1 MTEPQPSAAHVKST
15 ARQPAKSRARRARSR
30 TIEAGGITLPGPIEY
45 WPIGRLKPSPRN
57 PRTHSPAQVN
67 RLAASVLEYG
77 WTNPILVDGAAGIVA
92 GHGRLLAAQKLGL
105 KRVPVIQL
113 GQITDAQRR
122 AYLLADNKLALDA
135 EWDPGLLLAELR
147 ALEAETVDIGAAGF
161 TEDELRE
168 LETAAAA
175 ASKPPRSSSGPR
187 AGRILHMLEFDTL
200 EQKERWLEF
209 ASWLRGRAAGA
220 SFAAALTQ
228 HVTRTMESGRSR
240 TPQPRK
246 G

>member
-1 MTEPQPSAAHVKST
+1 MSEPQPTAAHVKAT
-15 ARQPAKSRARRARSR
+15 VRQPVRNRARARAR
-30 TIEAGGITLPGPIEY
+30 TAEAGGITLPGPIRY
-45 WPIGRLKPSPRN
+45 WPLARLKTYARN
-57 PRTHSPAQVN
+57 PRTHSPGQVN
-67 RLAASVLEYG
+67 RLAASILEYG

-105 KRVPVIQL
+105 KQVPVIEL
-113 GQITDAQRR
+113 GHLTEAQRR

-135 EWDPGLLLAELR
+135 EWDPGLLLAELN
-147 ALEAETVDIGAAGF
+147 ALAEETLDIGAAGF

-175 ASKPPRSSSGPR
+175 ASKPPRSPSGAR

-209 ASWLRGRAAGA
+209 MTWLRAKASGK
-220 SFAAALTQ
+220 SFAAALTD
-228 HVTRTMESGRSR
+228 HVTVTMENGRSR
-240 TPQPRK
+240 ASSPRK